1 MTEQEAE
8 QATIIKI
15 LAGSHIHGIAVET
28 SDRDE
33 EAIVIEPL
41 KEAFGLGKPF
51 EELIRESPERDVKYV
66 SLRKWCGLALKG
78 NPNFLL
84 TLFAPQESILK
95 QDSRGG
101 QLRDM
106 KQAFLSR
113 QAIKSHLGY
122 LKGQRHRMLS
132 GHSDPTIR
140 EQYSHKGRGKLRQ
153 DKIDQ
158 FGFDTKY
165 AMHLIRLAWQGWELA
180 ATGKITLPIQEP
192 MRSHLI
198 NVRHGLVPLDEV
210 IKTADELE
218 ADMKRE
224 FDGPNCSLPEEPDYD
239 TVNEKMLLLYM
250 RRWSADRSI
259 EDARED
265 EVLRARVC
273 GGRL

>member
-8 QATIIKI
+8 REVIIKI
-15 LAGSHIHGIAVET
+15 LAGSHIHGINVET

-33 EAIVIEPL
+33 EAVIIEPL
-41 KEAFGLGKPF
+41 KEAFGLEKPF
-51 EELIRESPERDVKYV
+51 EELIRESPERDIKYV
-66 SLRKWCGLALKG
+66 SLRKWCSLALKG

-84 TLFAPQESILK
+84 TLFAPKESIIK
-95 QDSRGG
+95 EDSRGG
-101 QLRDM
+101 KLREM
-106 KQAFLSR
+106 APHFLSR

-132 GHSDPTIR
+132 GSNG
-140 EQYSHKGRGKLRQ
+140 GRGKPRQ

-180 ATGKITLPIQEP
+180 SIGRINLPVQEP
-192 MRSHLI
+192 MRSYLL
-198 NVRHGLVPLDEV
+198 NVRHGRVGLDDV
-210 IKTADELE
+210 LTMADQLE
-218 ADMKRE
+218 ADMKSE
-224 FDGPNCSLPEEPDYD
+224 FDGPNCSLPVEPNYAE
-239 TVNEKMLLLYM
+239 VEKFMLLMYM
-250 RRWSADRSI
+250 RKWSADRSI

-265 EVLRARVC
+265 ESLRAMVC